1 MSGVF
6 MTTYQTQDQALLQL
20 SAPRHIRGRV
30 MSFYLISRAT
40 VPIGTLFAGALA
52 HYFGGPAAVQMMSL
66 SALGL
71 VLLVIST
78 HPGFLRLKV
87 DLEERRARLSTEK
100 LSATGLA
107 GPVNRGQGALSPDTR
122 RGAYFKLQSSA
133 CNLKYSLIRPL
144 KKLCFSGSFLAGT
157 FDAPSD
163 CSGASSLS
171 VIRGERTSMP
181 SADSLQVYREPRT
194 FIYE

>member
-1 MSGVF
+1 MGGVF

-40 VPIGTLFAGALA
+40 VPVGTMLAGALA

-71 VLLVIST
+71 VVLVIST

-87 DLEERRARLSTEK
+87 DLQEHA
-100 LSATGLA
+100 
-107 GPVNRGQGALSPDTR
+107 
-122 RGAYFKLQSSA
+122 
-133 CNLKYSLIRPL
+133 
-144 KKLCFSGSFLAGT
+144 
-157 FDAPSD
+157 DAP
-163 CSGASSLS
+163 L
-171 VIRGERTSMP
+171 VVE
-181 SADSLQVYREPRT
+181 
-194 FIYE
+194 

>member
-1 MSGVF
+1 MRLRAALVTWATMSCYYVQAF
-6 MTTYQTQDQALLQL
+6 MFLLATVWTIQMRIPERSPESARVARESLFQSIKAGFAYVSANRNIRTQLILALGPLTLGMPL

-71 VLLVIST
+71 VVLVIST

-87 DLEERRARLSTEK
+87 NLEEHA
-100 LSATGLA
+100 
-107 GPVNRGQGALSPDTR
+107 
-122 RGAYFKLQSSA
+122 
-133 CNLKYSLIRPL
+133 
-144 KKLCFSGSFLAGT
+144 
-157 FDAPSD
+157 DAPVVLD
-163 CSGASSLS
+163 
-171 VIRGERTSMP
+171 
-181 SADSLQVYREPRT
+181 
-194 FIYE
+194 

>member
-40 VPIGTLFAGALA
+40 VPIGTLFAGVLA
-52 HYFGGPAAVQMMSL
+52 SYFSGPAAVQMMSL

-71 VLLVIST
+71 VVLVIST

-87 DLEERRARLSTEK
+87 NLEER
-100 LSATGLA
+100 
-107 GPVNRGQGALSPDTR
+107 V
-122 RGAYFKLQSSA
+122 
-133 CNLKYSLIRPL
+133 
-144 KKLCFSGSFLAGT
+144 
-157 FDAPSD
+157 DAPVVVD
-163 CSGASSLS
+163 
-171 VIRGERTSMP
+171 
-181 SADSLQVYREPRT
+181 
-194 FIYE
+194 